1 MPKIFLIKNRL
12 HQQQLRLLESQNLLN
27 KDDDRL
33 VPPLS
38 PSGRDDEDYRSRREE
53 EEHEVRSILFSRSS
67 SSPPNAPRRFISS
80 ILGGDVPYGSRG
92 HVLTQ
97 AQRKEYPP
105 EVVKSLET
113 EEEPNE
119 DSSDDEDSHKLI
131 VDEKPI
137 VPEEEPLSLRT
148 KSTPPP
154 PEKRPSPPPLPE
166 SPVPSPPSQSSS
178 PSLAS
183 SADAPAVRCSVIQ
196 RASKN
201 SPDGESGLKWSF
213 SEPEQDQP
221 IDYHVPKKCSSEE
234 EETREKRERHIREAR
249 KRRAIL
255 AAQHAFS
262 MRKLRGILV
271 GAAGHG
277 RTSTSTGGQIGAG
290 SAGGQNHQSSS
301 SSGFNFGGG
310 GGSSAGSGNLS
321 GGTGGSGGMGGR
333 DGRSSYGPNS
343 PPTGSLPPFYESL
356 KGGSS
361 ANNNN
366 TNTFNGNTGYHHI
379 QGSGYHHI
387 MSNNY
392 QDVGGGGGGNGGNSE
407 GKYSMLNNIGYGLVL
422 KDEPDFDYESKMDIL
437 NGNYGNLNQNGLN
450 AYDIVNDAMI
460 ADIAAGGVVDPLQF
474 TATLT
479 TFASP
484 DVLDSLSDAV
494 DLSAFLQRLPN
505 DANTPSPSQVELE
518 LTSTPSITPDSV
530 TCPVDSSLE
539 TFKESLMQQMHPSH
553 QTLQFDH
560 HQRFLPN
567 ATKMYQQHTT
577 PPPPYPLHMQ
587 HQPPPQQQQHN
598 HHHYQ
603 GLNNNNNHSNSHNHH
618 SQPNSYH
625 HYGSDNSNIS
635 LPSPVS
641 SNGGGANVGL
651 DSPPDAKPLIQSL
664 GLPPEVQI
672 EFVNGG
678 HGIKNPLA
686 VENLHGH
693 RVREDEKKFNGLKSG
708 GGVPPPCIDEESSKF
723 SCGICSKSFS
733 LQRLLNRH
741 MKCHSDI
748 KRYLCTFC
756 GKGFNDTFD
765 LKRHTR
771 THTGVRPY
779 KCNFCEKSFTQRCSL
794 ESHCLKVHGQQHQYA
809 YKERR
814 AKMYV
819 CEECGHTTSEPE
831 THYIHLKDNHPY
843 SPALLKFYDKRHF
856 KFTNSTFANNLLGQL
871 PMPVHN

>member
-1 MPKIFLIKNRL
+1 M
-12 HQQQLRLLESQNLLN
+12 
-27 KDDDRL
+27 
-33 VPPLS
+33 
-38 PSGRDDEDYRSRREE
+38 
-53 EEHEVRSILFSRSS
+53 
-67 SSPPNAPRRFISS
+67 
-80 ILGGDVPYGSRG
+80 PYGSRG

-105 EVVKSLET
+105 EVVKSVEET
-113 EEEPNE
+113 EEPNE

-178 PSLAS
+178 PSLSS

-196 RASKN
+196 RAQRRDKN
-201 SPDGESGLKWSF
+201 SPEDGSLKWSF
-213 SEPEQDQP
+213 SEPEQEQP
-221 IDYHVPKKCSSEE
+221 IDYHVPKKPSTEE
-234 EETREKRERHIREAR
+234 EETRERRERHIREAR

-277 RTSTSTGGQIGAG
+277 RTSTSTGGQIGGG
-290 SAGGQNHQSSS
+290 SAGGQNHQSNS
-301 SSGFNFGGG
+301 SSGFSFGGSG
-310 GGSSAGSGNLS
+310 GGSGGSGSLS

-333 DGRSSYGPNS
+333 DGRGSYGPNS

-356 KGGSS
+356 KSGNNG
-361 ANNNN
+361 NNNSGSN
-366 TNTFNGNTGYHHI
+366 SNNSFNGNTGYHHI

-392 QDVGGGGGGNGGNSE
+392 QDVGGGGGGGVGSAGTGE

-437 NGNYGNLNQNGLN
+437 NGNYGSINQNGLN

-460 ADIAAGGVVDPLQF
+460 ADIAAAAGGVVDPLQF

-505 DANTPSPSQVELE
+505 EANTPSPSQVELE

-530 TCPVDSSLE
+530 TCPVEPSLE
-539 TFKESLMQQMHPSH
+539 TFKESIMQQMHPVAAAAAAA

-567 ATKMYQQHTT
+567 STKIYQQHTT

-587 HQPPPQQQQHN
+587 HQAAAAAHNQQHN
-598 HHHYQ
+598 HQHHYQ
-603 GLNNNNNHSNSHNHH
+603 GLNPHHHNHVGATTA
-618 SQPNSYH
+618 PNNPSYH

-635 LPSPVS
+635 LPSPAS
-641 SNGGGANVGL
+641 SNGGGANGASVGL
-651 DSPPDAKPLIQSL
+651 DSPPDAKPLIQSVSFYL
-664 GLPPEVQI
+664 TNGNSSNLQI
-672 EFVNGG
+672 ESGSSNSSNSSSASSSSVVNGG
-678 HGIKNPLA
+678 YNLRPQLRSSRQHQHRLVPTPFVTPPLSSNGSNCKLNSKESN
-686 VENLHGH
+686 VQSIQK
-693 RVREDEKKFNGLKSG
+693 RVRA
-708 GGVPPPCIDEESSKF
+708 VSKF
-723 SCGICSKSFS
+723 QNYRI
-733 LQRLLNRH
+733 L
-741 MKCHSDI
+741 HSIFFCDP
-748 KRYLCTFC
+748 LFLVLFVLPCFVTFFVQLFL
-756 GKGFNDTFD
+756 GG
-765 LKRHTR
+765 R
-771 THTGVRPY
+771 
-779 KCNFCEKSFTQRCSL
+779 
-794 ESHCLKVHGQQHQYA
+794 
-809 YKERR
+809 
-814 AKMYV
+814 M
-819 CEECGHTTSEPE
+819 
-831 THYIHLKDNHPY
+831 I
-843 SPALLKFYDKRHF
+843 FY
-856 KFTNSTFANNLLGQL
+856 NLI
-871 PMPVHN
+871 

>member
-1 MPKIFLIKNRL
+1 MFKNILIFVLF
-12 HQQQLRLLESQNLLN
+12 S
-27 KDDDRL
+27 
-33 VPPLS
+33 
-38 PSGRDDEDYRSRREE
+38 
-53 EEHEVRSILFSRSS
+53 VRSILFSRSS
-67 SSPPNAPRRFISS
+67 SSPSNAPRRFISS
-80 ILGGDVPYGSRG
+80 ILGGDIPYGSRG

-105 EVVKSLET
+105 EVVRSLESA
-113 EEEPNE
+113 EEPNE
-119 DSSDDEDSHKLI
+119 DSSDDEDSQKLI

-196 RASKN
+196 RAQRNKN
-201 SPDGESGLKWSF
+201 SPEDAIGIKWSF
-213 SEPEQDQP
+213 SEPEQEQP
-221 IDYHVPKKCSSEE
+221 IDYHVPKKSTSEE
-234 EETREKRERHIREAR
+234 EESREKRERNIREAR

-277 RTSTSTGGQIGAG
+277 RTSTSTGGQIGGG

-310 GGSSAGSGNLS
+310 SASSAGSGSLS
-321 GGTGGSGGMGGR
+321 GGTGGGGGMGGR

-356 KGGSS
+356 KGGNN
-361 ANNNN
+361 ANNN
-366 TNTFNGNTGYHHI
+366 TNSFNGNTGYHHI

-392 QDVGGGGGGNGGNSE
+392 QDVGGGGGGGSTNGD

-422 KDEPDFDYESKMDIL
+422 KDEPDFDYESKMEIL
-437 NGNYGNLNQNGLN
+437 NGNYNLNQNGLN
-450 AYDIVNDAMI
+450 PYDIVNDAII

-484 DVLDSLSDAV
+484 DALDSLSDAV

-530 TCPVDSSLE
+530 TCQVDASLE
-539 TFKESLMQQMHPSH
+539 TFKESLLQQMHPSHH

-560 HQRFLPN
+560 QRFLPN
-567 ATKMYQQHTT
+567 STKMYQQHTT

-587 HQPPPQQQQHN
+587 HQQPQQQHN
-598 HHHYQ
+598 HQHYQ
-603 GLNNNNNHSNSHNHH
+603 GLNNNNNNSHPHNHH
-618 SQPNSYH
+618 NQQNSYH

-635 LPSPVS
+635 LPSPAS
-641 SNGGGANVGL
+641 SNGGGANVGI
-651 DSPPDAKPLIQSL
+651 DSPPDAKPLIQSVSFYL
-664 GLPPEVQI
+664 SNGNSINNTIQILSTSSQVFLSTHNIMETTDTTGGYNLRPQPRRQLVTTPLPSVTPPLVITTNCESSSDSNSRESNVQ
-672 EFVNGG
+672 
-678 HGIKNPLA
+678 
-686 VENLHGH
+686 NLQK
-693 RVREDEKKFNGLKSG
+693 RVRRRCLFVVL
-708 GGVPPPCIDEESSKF
+708 VIF
-723 SCGICSKSFS
+723 
-733 LQRLLNRH
+733 
-741 MKCHSDI
+741 
-748 KRYLCTFC
+748 TFVLV
-756 GKGFNDTFD
+756 FD
-765 LKRHTR
+765 L
-771 THTGVRPY
+771 
-779 KCNFCEKSFTQRCSL
+779 
-794 ESHCLKVHGQQHQYA
+794 
-809 YKERR
+809 
-814 AKMYV
+814 
-819 CEECGHTTSEPE
+819 
-831 THYIHLKDNHPY
+831 
-843 SPALLKFYDKRHF
+843 
-856 KFTNSTFANNLLGQL
+856 TFLI
-871 PMPVHN
+871 V